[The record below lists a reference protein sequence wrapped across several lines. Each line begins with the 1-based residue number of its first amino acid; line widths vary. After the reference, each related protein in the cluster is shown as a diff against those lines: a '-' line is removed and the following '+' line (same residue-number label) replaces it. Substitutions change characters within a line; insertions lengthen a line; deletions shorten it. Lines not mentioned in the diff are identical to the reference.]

1 LNHVIVRGVLR
12 LQPSIEF
19 HAASDS
25 RLRGLKDPEVLA
37 ATARDGRILVTH
49 DQSTMPTEFAKF
61 LEVSSGSDRGAAAP
75 LDIRDC

>member
-61 LEVSSGSDRGAAAP
+61 LEGRSHPGVIVVPQHHSTS
-75 LDIRDC
+75 